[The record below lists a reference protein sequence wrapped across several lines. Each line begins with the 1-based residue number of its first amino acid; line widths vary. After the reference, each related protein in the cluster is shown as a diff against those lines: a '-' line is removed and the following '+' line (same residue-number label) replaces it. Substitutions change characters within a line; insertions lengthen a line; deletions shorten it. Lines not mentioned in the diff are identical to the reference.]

1 MIKHFYR
8 LFRTIFNK
16 IFKFK
21 YMDLQEECKYLIY
34 SNIDYYYHI
43 DYDKLDSRWRNRYTF
58 VNTWQQ
64 ETYVMHFTQ
73 KCYIEPIYG
82 YAITN
87 ANEYLLHSKAGSYK
101 YILFGSSYGK
111 TPPPDRFV
119 YFLKKRK
126 AVKLDKAISLNTQ
139 ENFGKNYFAAY
150 NGALGQLYM
159 MEKYGVDLTLPVIVP
174 KSLFETK
181 FFQQIISLSP
191 KLKNINWITR
201 NDIDYDF
208 KNAQYFQ
215 CRELYTARAV
225 PYSKTV
231 LIPLTKWFDNIQ
243 PQNYAP
249 NDRKVFLTRSLNRP
263 RHLRNKEEIEHIVS
277 SLGFKIIDTDELT
290 VKEQIQIFR
299 NVSMLIAMHGA
310 GNINMIF
317 RYPKHLNLL
326 EIHTPGWPATSYE
339 IIASELDYEYDIYW
353 GTDLEK
359 DDNNNNT
366 SFYIDPYDFKEK
378 VINWI
383 KK

>member
-8 LFRTIFNK
+8 LFRNIFNK

-21 YMDLQEECKYLIY
+21 YMDLQEESKFLIY
-34 SNIDYYYHI
+34 SSIDKYYHI
-43 DYDKLDSRWRNRYTF
+43 DYDKLDSRWRNHYIYI
-58 VNTWQQ
+58 NSWEQ

-87 ANEYLLHSKAGSYK
+87 GNKYLLHSKAGSYK
-101 YILFGSSYGK
+101 FLLFGSSYGK

-119 YFLKKRK
+119 YYLKKRK
-126 AVKLDKAISLNTQ
+126 AVKFDKAISLNTQ

-150 NGALGQLYM
+150 NGALGQLFM
-159 MEKYGVDLTLPVIVP
+159 MEKYGVDLTIPVIVP

-243 PQNYAP
+243 PQNDTS

-277 SLGFKIIDTDELT
+277 SLGFEIIDTDELT
-290 VKEQIQIFR
+290 VKEQIQLFR

-310 GNINMIF
+310 GNINIIF
-317 RYPKHLNLL
+317 RYPKKLKFLD
-326 EIHTPGWPATSYE
+326 IQIP
-339 IIASELDYEYDIYW
+339 ELVSSGYLIVAAGMEFDYDIYW
-353 GTDLEK
+353 GTGLDG
-359 DDNNNNT
+359 DIDRVS
-366 SFYIDPYDFKEK
+366 SFYIDPNDFKEK
-378 VINWI
+378 IINWI

>member
-1 MIKHFYR
+1 MLKIIYR
-8 LFRTIFNK
+8 LIRNFFNK

-21 YMDLQEECKYLIY
+21 YMDLQEESKYLIY
-34 SNIDYYYHI
+34 SNIDNYYHI

-64 ETYVMHFTQ
+64 ETYVMHYPQ
-73 KCYIEPIYG
+73 SCYIEPIYG
-82 YAITN
+82 YAITKN
-87 ANEYLLHSKAGSYK
+87 NQYLLHSKAGSYK
-101 YILFGSSYGK
+101 YLLFGSSYGK

-119 YFLKKRK
+119 FFLKKRK
-126 AVKLDKAISLNTQ
+126 AIKLDKAISLNTQ
-139 ENFGKNYFAAY
+139 ENFGKNYYAAY

-231 LIPLTKWFDNIQ
+231 LIPLTEWFDNIQ
-243 PQNYAP
+243 PQDNAP

-277 SLGFKIIDTDELT
+277 SLGFEIIDTDNLT
-290 VKEQIQIFR
+290 VKEQIQLFR

-310 GNINMIF
+310 GNINIMF
-317 RYPKHLNLL
+317 RYPKKLKFLD
-326 EIHTPGWPATSYE
+326 IQIP
-339 IIASELDYEYDIYW
+339 ELVSSGYLIVAAGMEFDYDIYW
-353 GTDLEK
+353 GTGLDG
-359 DDNNNNT
+359 DIDRVS
-366 SFYIDPYDFKEK
+366 SFYIDPNDFKEK
-378 VINWI
+378 IINWI